1 MSALRLY
8 RLLLRES
15 AGMEFSMN
23 TNESSE
29 NYLETILIL
38 SRKLPYV
45 RAVNIAEELSF
56 KKSSVSVAMKNL
68 KEKEYII
75 VDEQG
80 HILLTSSGKAIAEM
94 IYERH
99 TLLSKWLMSLGVNE
113 ATAHNDACKMEHI
126 LSKESFDAIKKSI
139 LSSL

>member
-1 MSALRLY
+1 
-8 RLLLRES
+8 
-15 AGMEFSMN
+15 MN

-113 ATAHNDACKMEHI
+113 STAHNDACKMEHI